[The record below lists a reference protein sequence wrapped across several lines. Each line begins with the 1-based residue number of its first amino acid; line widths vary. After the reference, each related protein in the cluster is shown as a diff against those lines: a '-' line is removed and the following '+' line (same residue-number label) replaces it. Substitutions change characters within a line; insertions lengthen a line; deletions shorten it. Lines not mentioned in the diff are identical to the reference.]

1 VHINNVRA
9 GIKRKPAAAALCK
22 ENLMDKRIFD
32 FIYTWF
38 SSDLNIE
45 IEAIYVKNNK
55 KAVLILE
62 SDVSY
67 SNGQRSG
74 GDLRTI
80 DVPVETDDE
89 IYERIKDLLSV
100 QCNFKK
106 VIEQLKGIEDRGFKF
121 AL

>member
-1 VHINNVRA
+1 
-9 GIKRKPAAAALCK
+9 
-22 ENLMDKRIFD
+22 MDKRIFD